1 MRMGNFLGVERRRS
15 GRTMTTQTP
24 AFGMDHPTV
33 VPVNFEPER
42 RGTDGPDPGR
52 SESDESAVTDR

>member
-1 MRMGNFLGVERRRS
+1 
-15 GRTMTTQTP
+15 MTTQTP

-42 RGTDGPDPGR
+42 RVTDGPDPGR
-52 SESDESAVTDR
+52 SESDEPAVTDR

>member
-1 MRMGNFLGVERRRS
+1 MRMGNFLGVEHRRS

-33 VPVNFEPER
+33 VAVNFEPER

-52 SESDESAVTDR
+52 SESDEPAVTDR